1 MKEGI
6 SSAYGLRHPFDSESN
21 QWQDATLSRSASPP
35 SSPRE
40 FVGIRP
46 PTSLPRLR
54 RGLPKQKEKRTRA
67 SSVRFSFCFGGEEG
81 IRTPETGLCPFGAFR
96 VRCLR
101 PLGHFSG
108 GKITKKSLRKK
119 IRVIFLLPQG
129 HYLLIFSR
137 MRLRRPW
144 ERLTTWVLSERSSH
158 SRARSY
164 WRIM

>member
-1 MKEGI
+1 MTKGFRRPTASDI
-6 SSAYGLRHPFDSESN
+6 PSTPRAIHGRMRGR
-21 QWQDATLSRSASPP
+21 ATRLSRSAPPP
-35 SSPRE
+35 SSPRD
-40 FVGIRP
+40 FVGLRP

-67 SSVRFSFCFGGEEG
+67 NSVRFSFCFGGEEG

-108 GKITKKSLRKK
+108 GKITKNSQTKK
-119 IRVIFLLPQG
+119 IRRN
-129 HYLLIFSR
+129 YLFFFSR

-164 WRIM
+164 CRIM